1 MNEKIVKKLMDD
13 FDWHY
18 CQSLDSFIREI
29 ENGEATN
36 QNIQMAFFV
45 KKNLI
50 TGEGEM
56 YYTPAITSLDTNY
69 LREMRDKFNFKL
81 VMVFGGGGIEG

>member
-1 MNEKIVKKLMDD
+1 MNMSKEIVKKPMDD

-45 KKNLI
+45 KKI
-50 TGEGEM
+50 
-56 YYTPAITSLDTNY
+56 
-69 LREMRDKFNFKL
+69 
-81 VMVFGGGGIEG
+81 